1 MSEECKADTRPYMGL
16 IQPKDEADARKMFR
30 FKYNREPEAVLP
42 PSANSPYWKA
52 GPLTDEECKRWRGF
66 VFQGEERE

>member
-16 IQPKDEADARKMFR
+16 IQPKDEAEARQMFR

-42 PSANSPYWKA
+42 PDTRTPYWRV
-52 GPLTDEECKRWRGF
+52 GPLSEAECRVWRGYIF
-66 VFQGEERE
+66 DE